1 MELEKASKIRFKPP
15 AFVCDKCIHDQIEEP
30 LPKAPFFM
38 CIIGSAGS
46 GKTSLAVNLLTSKQ
60 AYKRA
65 FHHVH
70 VVMPP
75 RSVESLKRNVF
86 KSHDKMYPELDY
98 GTLDTI
104 NSRVMEAAE
113 KKEYSMLFMDDV
125 TASLKDNDIQREMK
139 ELIFNRRHLR
149 LSIVLLVQSYNAMP
163 LSIRK
168 TMSHFA
174 MFKPRNK
181 KEYGAIFDEIIFL
194 DKDTADKVMRFV
206 FDEPY
211 SFLFSDVDRGHL
223 YKKFDRIKL
232 NAA

>member
-1 MELEKASKIRFKPP
+1 MELEAKSKIRFKPP
-15 AFVCDKCIHDQIEEP
+15 AFVCDKCIHEQIEDP
-30 LPKAPFFM
+30 LPKSPFFM

-75 RSVESLKRNVF
+75 RSVESLKKNVF
-86 KSHDKMYPELDY
+86 KNHDKMYPELDY
-98 GTLDTI
+98 ETLDTI
-104 NSRVMEAAE
+104 QERIQEAAK
-113 KKEYSMLFMDDV
+113 KKEYSLLFMDDV
-125 TASLKDNDIQREMK
+125 TASLKDNDIGRMMR

-149 LSIVLLVQSYNAMP
+149 LSIILLVQSYNAMP
-163 LSIRK
+163 LAIRK

-181 KEYGAIFDEIIFL
+181 KEYAAIFDEIIFL
-194 DKDTADKVMRFV
+194 DKDTADQLMRFV

-211 SFLFSDVDRGHL
+211 SFLFSDVDRGKL
-223 YKKFDRIKL
+223 YKKFDLVKL
-232 NAA
+232 NA